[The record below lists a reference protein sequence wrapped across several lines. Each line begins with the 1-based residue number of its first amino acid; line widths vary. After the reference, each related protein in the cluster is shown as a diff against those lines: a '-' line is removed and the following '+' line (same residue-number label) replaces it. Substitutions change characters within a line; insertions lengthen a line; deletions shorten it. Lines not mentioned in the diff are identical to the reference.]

1 MGEGYSKKQ
10 AMSLSV
16 RVAEKGAQSEA
27 GSGDRPH
34 RTVDRAN
41 EGSNMCP
48 KAHHLGDQGRE
59 TAHMANS
66 RFSNSK
72 NLFIS

>member
-16 RVAEKGAQSEA
+16 RVVEKGAQFEA

-34 RTVDRAN
+34 HTADRAN

-48 KAHHLGDQGRE
+48 KARHQGHQGRE
-59 TAHMANS
+59 TAHTANS
-66 RFSNSK
+66 RLSDSR